1 MIQNDLQ
8 RLRWKILDEALRDPV
23 TEYFMGERTKTN
35 ETGNTRSLIHYV
47 NTRLK
52 AVNRE
57 FSCSKRMLQ
66 NDVAYFQQK
75 GARLEPRFRR
85 GHKRILRYINLAWK
99 NPLLKAASFLNY
111 DEEPVAPPQAEAQP
125 QVAAQLQTAP
135 QPMQPAQLMLPDG
148 PLTAVT
154 LRITSDEDAIRQQ
167 LGNPAVLQRSTDIKS
182 GSVTIQ
188 VEVPMSDVLQN
199 VILGFGLK
207 AEALAPE
214 RLREN
219 LRQTIAAMQKCYK
232 KEVAAPKTSIQGDL
246 FGDFF

>member
-8 RLRWKILDEALRDPV
+8 RLRWMILDEALRDPV

-85 GHKRILRYINLAWK
+85 GHKRILRYVNLQWK
-99 NPLLKAASFLNY
+99 NPLLKAASFLKYEN
-111 DEEPVAPPQAEAQP
+111 EAAGALP
-125 QVAAQLQTAP
+125 LA
-135 QPMQPAQLMLPDG
+135 LPDG
-148 PLTAVT
+148 PVKAVT
-154 LRITSDEDAIRQQ
+154 LRISRDEEAVRLK
-167 LGNPAVLQRSTDIKS
+167 LGSPEVLQRSTDAKA
-182 GSVTIQ
+182 GTVTIQ
-188 VEVPMSDVLQN
+188 VELPMSEALQN
-199 VILGFGLK
+199 LILGMGTDV
-207 AEALAPE
+207 EVLAPE
-214 RLREN
+214 SFRED
-219 LRQTIAAMQKCYK
+219 LRQTIAALQKLYK
-232 KEVAAPKTSIQGDL
+232 KETPSAKKPIQGDL
-246 FGDFF
+246 FDGLF

>member
-8 RLRWKILDEALRDPV
+8 RLRWMILDEALRDPV

-85 GHKRILRYINLAWK
+85 GHKRILRYVNLQWK
-99 NPLLKAASFLNY
+99 NPLLKAASFLKYEN
-111 DEEPVAPPQAEAQP
+111 EAAGALP
-125 QVAAQLQTAP
+125 LA
-135 QPMQPAQLMLPDG
+135 LPDG
-148 PLTAVT
+148 PVKAVT
-154 LRITSDEDAIRQQ
+154 LRISKDEESVRLK
-167 LGNPAVLQRSTDIKS
+167 LGSPEVLQRSTDAKA
-182 GSVTIQ
+182 GTVTIQ
-188 VEVPMSDVLQN
+188 VELPMSEALQN
-199 VILGFGLK
+199 LVLGMGTDV
-207 AEALAPE
+207 EVLAPE
-214 RLREN
+214 SFRED
-219 LRQTIAAMQKCYK
+219 LRQTIAALQKLYK
-232 KEVAAPKTSIQGDL
+232 KETPSAKKPIQGDL
-246 FGDFF
+246 FDGLF

>member
-8 RLRWKILDEALRDPV
+8 RLRWMILDEALRDPV

-85 GHKRILRYINLAWK
+85 GHKRILRYVNLQWK
-99 NPLLKAASFLNY
+99 NPLLKAASFLKYEN
-111 DEEPVAPPQAEAQP
+111 EAAGALP
-125 QVAAQLQTAP
+125 LA
-135 QPMQPAQLMLPDG
+135 LPDG
-148 PLTAVT
+148 PVKAVT
-154 LRITSDEDAIRQQ
+154 LRISRDEEAVRLK
-167 LGNPAVLQRSTDIKS
+167 LGSPEVLQRSTDAKA
-182 GSVTIQ
+182 GTVTIQ
-188 VEVPMSDVLQN
+188 VELPMSEALQN
-199 VILGFGLK
+199 LILGMGTDV
-207 AEALAPE
+207 EVLAPE
-214 RLREN
+214 SFRED
-219 LRQTIAAMQKCYK
+219 LRQMIAALQKLYK
-232 KEVAAPKTSIQGDL
+232 KETPSAKKPIQGDL
-246 FGDFF
+246 FDGLF

>member
-8 RLRWKILDEALRDPV
+8 RLRWMILDEALRDPV

-85 GHKRILRYINLAWK
+85 GHKRILRYVNLQWK
-99 NPLLKAASFLNY
+99 NPLLKAASFLKYEN
-111 DEEPVAPPQAEAQP
+111 EAAGALP
-125 QVAAQLQTAP
+125 LA
-135 QPMQPAQLMLPDG
+135 LPDG
-148 PLTAVT
+148 PVKAVT
-154 LRITSDEDAIRQQ
+154 LRISRDEEAVRLK
-167 LGNPAVLQRSTDIKS
+167 LGSPEVLQRSTDAKA
-182 GSVTIQ
+182 GTVTIQ
-188 VEVPMSDVLQN
+188 VELPMSEALQN
-199 VILGFGLK
+199 LVLGMGTHV
-207 AEALAPE
+207 EVLAPE
-214 RLREN
+214 SFRDD
-219 LRQTIAAMQKCYK
+219 LRQTIAALQKLYK
-232 KEVAAPKTSIQGDL
+232 KETPSAKKPIQGDL
-246 FGDFF
+246 FDGLF